1 MKIICDDDSIM
12 ELTEEQF
19 YTLLNNLYAAKNV
32 IDTVKVYDEETGQ
45 LKPILEF
52 VPCVNSKYVC

>member
-1 MKIICDDDSIM
+1 MKIMCDDDSTM

-32 IDTVKVYDEETGQ
+32 IDTVKVYDETGQ
-45 LKPILEF
+45 LKPILEWA
-52 VPCVNSKYVC
+52 PCINSKYVC